1 MYEYVNGEKGN
12 NIGFAK
18 IASQNQ
24 RYKIKIHIKNF
35 ALNGRVLNVYG
46 FVRGDGILYSSCL
59 GSIKM
64 INGIGEGIFVG
75 NTGELWEKYRFLDMS
90 GLILCGSS
98 LSGTQE
104 ATDNID
110 EKAALLQQEKNR
122 FCATQWKEGT
132 IMLEQL
138 DIFQGQ
144 EKPNVINAES
154 ESRIEHKLNAEVENK
169 TAMETERE
177 RKTLQAAETYTQYQ
191 TGRHKTEVSQIT
203 EDSFN
208 YEKQVVPDFGGEKA
222 MEQRKDEY
230 MSNDKKED
238 IYTLDYATT
247 DNKKQKIQYAE
258 QQIEEQNEQSLEAE
272 QENSIQYPENNQE
285 DIWDL
290 FEQRRKQIQLQ
301 FEEIK
306 HGTSTEMKEEV
317 QDETEWK
324 PGEDILEKFPEMC
337 PFFDDSVSASVRI
350 EPKDIGVLPM
360 EHWYLANNSFL
371 LHGYYCYRH
380 LLFVKMEVEQEKV
393 YAIAVPGNSNYRE
406 KFMANM
412 FGFEQFKTV
421 QKKENAG
428 FGYWWK
434 RIF

>member
-18 IASQNQ
+18 IAVQNQ
-24 RYKIKIHIKNF
+24 RYKIKIHVKNF
-35 ALNGRVLNVYG
+35 ALNGRMLNVYG

-59 GSIKM
+59 GSMKM

-75 NTGELWEKYRFLDMS
+75 NTGELWEKYRFLDMG
-90 GLILCGSS
+90 GLILCGAS
-98 LSGTQE
+98 LLETSKNCE
-104 ATDNID
+104 VVDK
-110 EKAALLQQEKNR
+110 KAALLQQEKVR
-122 FCATQWKEGT
+122 FCATQWEEGT

-138 DIFQGQ
+138 DIFQNVTQ
-144 EKPNVINAES
+144 HEEK
-154 ESRIEHKLNAEVENK
+154 VENENRGDYK
-169 TAMETERE
+169 EEMPIERQAVMEAENE
-177 RKTLQAAETYTQYQ
+177 RKALQAAETDTQYGTDG
-191 TGRHKTEVSQIT
+191 TGNTQEAEEVVS
-203 EDSFN
+203 
-208 YEKQVVPDFGGEKA
+208 V
-222 MEQRKDEY
+222 
-230 MSNDKKED
+230 
-238 IYTLDYATT
+238 
-247 DNKKQKIQYAE
+247 AE
-258 QQIEEQNEQSLEAE
+258 QQPEKNQVKQSLEAV
-272 QENSIQYPENNQE
+272 QESHPANSENNQTEE

-306 HGTSTEMKEEV
+306 HAAKEERKEQNKEEAKDV
-317 QDETEWK
+317 TKWQ
-324 PGEDILEKFPEMC
+324 PGEELLEKFPEMC
-337 PFFDDSVSASVRI
+337 PFFDNSVSASVRI

-360 EHWYLANNSFL
+360 EFWYLANNSFL

-380 LLFVKMEVEQEKV
+380 LLFMKMEMEQEKV